1 MAAFGA
7 DDALGAMMAATLP
20 RSTMSKADMQA
31 IAHGA
36 RPKTARPKKEKKDTK
51 PWTKEDVTKLKKAC
65 KEISSTVEKQ
75 QRWRQISGI
84 VGRGKR
90 ECYDKYKEL
99 KEAQKTKNEL
109 KKTMTRAK
117 EGSTFEERLAALG
130 LKEPAADGAAVPAS
144 APAPAPAAPA
154 PAASPSSAWGGG
166 GAADAPA
173 PTQTRRR
180 PRTFFGAEDL
190 VIDDGAEEPDAAPP
204 PPADEPPPQSGR
216 TRCVA
221 ANDLVLDE
229 CGDEL

>member
-20 RSTMSKADMQA
+20 RSTMSKDQMQS
-31 IAHGA
+31 IANGARPKTA
-36 RPKTARPKKEKKDTK
+36 RPKTARPKKETT
-51 PWTKEDVTKLKKAC
+51 PWTKEDVNKLKKAC
-65 KEISSTVEKQ
+65 KEIPSTVEKQ
-75 QRWRQISGI
+75 SRWRQISGI

-109 KKTMTRAK
+109 KRTMTRVA

-130 LKEPAADGAAVPAS
+130 LKEPAADGASAPAS
-144 APAPAPAAPA
+144 APAPAPAA
-154 PAASPSSAWGGG
+154 SPSDAWGG

-190 VIDDGAEEPDAAPP
+190 VIDGAEDEQPEAPP
-204 PPADEPPPQSGR
+204 PTDEPPPPQSGR

>member
-1 MAAFGA
+1 MAAFGG

-20 RSTMSKADMQA
+20 RSTMSKDQMQS
-31 IAHGA
+31 IANGA
-36 RPKTARPKKEKKDTK
+36 RPKTARPKKEKKEAK
-51 PWTKEDVTKLKKAC
+51 PWTKEDVNKLKKAC
-65 KEISSTVEKQ
+65 KEVPSTVEKQ

-109 KKTMTRAK
+109 KATMTRAK

-130 LKEPAADGAAVPAS
+130 LKEPAADGAAA
-144 APAPAPAAPA
+144 APAPAPAAAAPA

-166 GAADAPA
+166 ADAPA
-173 PTQTRRR
+173 PTQTRMR
-180 PRTFFGAEDL
+180 RTFFGAEDL
-190 VIDDGAEEPDAAPP
+190 VIDDNAEEEPDAAPP